1 MYISALIKA
10 MKINFIFKINSFIWK
25 LLLKL
30 NNISVGKNFY
40 TEGAII
46 LKIRGVKN
54 VCKRI
59 NAFK

>member
-46 LKIRGVKN
+46 LKIRG
-54 VCKRI
+54 
-59 NAFK
+59 